1 MGKPDESE
9 EMANPTKRYNLFNI
23 PRIVLHVSKI
33 IVKVQCWFQNVLSQ
47 RTGDEKKITTKYTK
61 KPAIS
66 IPP

>member
-33 IVKVQCWFQNVLSQ
+33 IVKVQCWFQNVLRSADW
-47 RTGDEKKITTKYTK
+47 RRKENYNKVHKET
-61 KPAIS
+61 S
-66 IPP
+66 N